1 LVELWQT
8 NQKFFVLINC
18 QGLGYEIQIL
28 ESFFLKLKTNQIS
41 NKKIT
46 LWLKHIKKE
55 DSDLLFGFTSKEQK
69 NFFIEI
75 LSIRGVGSQIGM
87 GILNKFSISEVINAI
102 KTQNK
107 KLICSV
113 PGIGQKMSD
122 RLILELKNKFKS
134 ELQFE
139 EEKAKDEFE
148 IKDPEINKMMQD
160 LKLTLQSLNYKNKEI
175 NTIMPIIKEST
186 LLAKKEKNLSF
197 ENLLKI
203 AKNNLDKDSS
213 NIGRWRSIINKLKI
227 NFMSLDT
234 AEKQKLIET
243 HQVHSTDTGSV
254 EVQVAMLSKRISKL
268 SDHLQGN
275 IHDFASR
282 QGLLKMIGKRKR
294 LLSYI
299 KDKNVQRYQELVKKI
314 GIRGWSQLM
323 KKKQSKK
330 KTQN

>member
-1 LVELWQT
+1 LISWINGELVELWQT

-87 GILNKFSISEVINAI
+87 GILNKFSIGEVINAI

-134 ELQFE
+134 EILFE
-139 EEKAKDEFE
+139 EEKAIDEFE
-148 IKDPEINKMMQD
+148 IKDPEINKMIED
-160 LKLTLQSLNYKNKEI
+160 LQLTLQSLNYKNKEI
-175 NTIMPIIKEST
+175 KTILPIIINEVDF
-186 LLAKKEKNLSF
+186 LAKKENNLSF
-197 ENLLKI
+197 ENLLKL
-203 AKNNLDKDSS
+203 AMNYLDKESS
-213 NIGRWRSIINKLKI
+213 NI
-227 NFMSLDT
+227 
-234 AEKQKLIET
+234 
-243 HQVHSTDTGSV
+243 
-254 EVQVAMLSKRISKL
+254 
-268 SDHLQGN
+268 
-275 IHDFASR
+275 AS
-282 QGLLKMIGKRKR
+282 
-294 LLSYI
+294 
-299 KDKNVQRYQELVKKI
+299 
-314 GIRGWSQLM
+314 
-323 KKKQSKK
+323 
-330 KTQN
+330 

>member
-1 LVELWQT
+1 MISWINGELVELWQT

-134 ELQFE
+134 EIQFE
-139 EEKAKDEFE
+139 EEKANDEFE
-148 IKDPEINKMMQD
+148 IKDPEINKMIED
-160 LKLTLQSLNYKNKEI
+160 LQLTLQSLNYKNKEI
-175 NTIMPIIKEST
+175 KTILPIIINEVDF
-186 LLAKKEKNLSF
+186 LAKKENNLSF
-197 ENLLKI
+197 ENLLKL
-203 AKNNLDKDSS
+203 AMNYLDKESS
-213 NIGRWRSIINKLKI
+213 NI
-227 NFMSLDT
+227 
-234 AEKQKLIET
+234 
-243 HQVHSTDTGSV
+243 
-254 EVQVAMLSKRISKL
+254 
-268 SDHLQGN
+268 
-275 IHDFASR
+275 AS
-282 QGLLKMIGKRKR
+282 
-294 LLSYI
+294 
-299 KDKNVQRYQELVKKI
+299 
-314 GIRGWSQLM
+314 
-323 KKKQSKK
+323 
-330 KTQN
+330 

>member
-1 LVELWQT
+1 MISWINGELVESWQT

-87 GILNKFSISEVINAI
+87 GMLNKYSIGEVINAI

-134 ELQFE
+134 EIQFE
-139 EEKAKDEFE
+139 EEKANDEFK
-148 IKDPEINKMMQD
+148 IKDPEINKMIKD
-160 LKLTLQSLNYKNKEI
+160 LQLTLQSLNYKNKEI
-175 NTIMPIIKEST
+175 KTILPIIINEVDFLTKKES
-186 LLAKKEKNLSF
+186 NLSF
-197 ENLLKI
+197 ENLLKL
-203 AKNNLDKDSS
+203 AMNYLDKESS
-213 NIGRWRSIINKLKI
+213 NL
-227 NFMSLDT
+227 
-234 AEKQKLIET
+234 
-243 HQVHSTDTGSV
+243 
-254 EVQVAMLSKRISKL
+254 
-268 SDHLQGN
+268 
-275 IHDFASR
+275 AS
-282 QGLLKMIGKRKR
+282 
-294 LLSYI
+294 
-299 KDKNVQRYQELVKKI
+299 
-314 GIRGWSQLM
+314 
-323 KKKQSKK
+323 
-330 KTQN
+330 

>member
-1 LVELWQT
+1 MISWINGELVESWQT

-87 GILNKFSISEVINAI
+87 GILNKFSINEVINAI

-134 ELQFE
+134 EIQFE
-139 EEKAKDEFE
+139 EEKAKGEFA
-148 IKDPEINKMMQD
+148 IKDPEINKMIED
-160 LKLTLQSLNYKNKEI
+160 LQLTLRSLNYKNKEI
-175 NTIMPIIKEST
+175 NTILPIIINEIDFP
-186 LLAKKEKNLSF
+186 AKKENNLSF
-197 ENLLKI
+197 ENLLKL
-203 AKNNLDKDSS
+203 AMNYLDKESS
-213 NIGRWRSIINKLKI
+213 NI
-227 NFMSLDT
+227 
-234 AEKQKLIET
+234 
-243 HQVHSTDTGSV
+243 
-254 EVQVAMLSKRISKL
+254 
-268 SDHLQGN
+268 
-275 IHDFASR
+275 AS
-282 QGLLKMIGKRKR
+282 
-294 LLSYI
+294 
-299 KDKNVQRYQELVKKI
+299 
-314 GIRGWSQLM
+314 
-323 KKKQSKK
+323 
-330 KTQN
+330 

>member
-1 LVELWQT
+1 MISWINGELVELWQT

-134 ELQFE
+134 EIQFE

-148 IKDPEINKMMQD
+148 IKDPEINKMIED
-160 LKLTLQSLNYKNKEI
+160 LQLTLQSLNYKNKEI
-175 NTIMPIIKEST
+175 KTILPIIINEVD
-186 LLAKKEKNLSF
+186 LLGKKENNLSF
-197 ENLLKI
+197 ENLLKL
-203 AKNNLDKDSS
+203 AMNYLDKESS
-213 NIGRWRSIINKLKI
+213 NI
-227 NFMSLDT
+227 
-234 AEKQKLIET
+234 
-243 HQVHSTDTGSV
+243 
-254 EVQVAMLSKRISKL
+254 
-268 SDHLQGN
+268 
-275 IHDFASR
+275 AS
-282 QGLLKMIGKRKR
+282 
-294 LLSYI
+294 
-299 KDKNVQRYQELVKKI
+299 
-314 GIRGWSQLM
+314 
-323 KKKQSKK
+323 
-330 KTQN
+330 

>member
-1 LVELWQT
+1 MISWINGELVELWQT

-87 GILNKFSISEVINAI
+87 GILNKFSINEVINAI

-122 RLILELKNKFKS
+122 RLILELKRKFKS
-134 ELQFE
+134 EIQFE
-139 EEKAKDEFE
+139 EEKAKGEFA
-148 IKDPEINKMMQD
+148 IKDPEINKMIED
-160 LKLTLQSLNYKNKEI
+160 LQLTLRSLNYKNKEI
-175 NTIMPIIKEST
+175 NTILPIIINEIDFP
-186 LLAKKEKNLSF
+186 AKKENNLSF
-197 ENLLKI
+197 ENLLKL
-203 AKNNLDKDSS
+203 AMNYLDKESS
-213 NIGRWRSIINKLKI
+213 NI
-227 NFMSLDT
+227 
-234 AEKQKLIET
+234 
-243 HQVHSTDTGSV
+243 
-254 EVQVAMLSKRISKL
+254 
-268 SDHLQGN
+268 
-275 IHDFASR
+275 AS
-282 QGLLKMIGKRKR
+282 
-294 LLSYI
+294 
-299 KDKNVQRYQELVKKI
+299 
-314 GIRGWSQLM
+314 
-323 KKKQSKK
+323 
-330 KTQN
+330 

>member
-1 LVELWQT
+1 MVDSWQT

-87 GILNKFSISEVINAI
+87 GILNKLSIGEVINAI

-113 PGIGQKMSD
+113 PGVGQKMSD

-134 ELQFE
+134 EIQFE

-148 IKDPEINKMMQD
+148 IKDPEINKMIED
-160 LKLTLQSLNYKNKEI
+160 LQLTLQSLNYKNKEI
-175 NTIMPIIKEST
+175 KTILPIIINKVDF
-186 LLAKKEKNLSF
+186 LAKKENNLSF
-197 ENLLKI
+197 ENLLKL
-203 AKNNLDKDSS
+203 AMNYLDKESS
-213 NIGRWRSIINKLKI
+213 NI
-227 NFMSLDT
+227 
-234 AEKQKLIET
+234 
-243 HQVHSTDTGSV
+243 
-254 EVQVAMLSKRISKL
+254 
-268 SDHLQGN
+268 
-275 IHDFASR
+275 AS
-282 QGLLKMIGKRKR
+282 
-294 LLSYI
+294 
-299 KDKNVQRYQELVKKI
+299 
-314 GIRGWSQLM
+314 
-323 KKKQSKK
+323 
-330 KTQN
+330 